1 MISAARREN
10 SRSLRTLA
18 RVLRLSP
25 ARTTRERVLRP
36 SSANSKMRRN
46 HIRSPTK
53 STVEIY
59 MRGIYIDFAICHYIF
74 HTTPIV
80 RNGEKKNVWICKLRP
95 LNYLLQAASPL
106 LSDKSLA
113 LATSEV

>member
-10 SRSLRTLA
+10 SRSLA
-18 RVLRLSP
+18 GV
-25 ARTTRERVLRP
+25 
-36 SSANSKMRRN
+36 RRN
-46 HIRSPTK
+46 HIRSLTK

-59 MRGIYIDFAICHYIF
+59 MRGICIDFAINHYMF

-80 RNGEKKNVWICKLRP
+80 RNGEKKNIWICKLRP

-113 LATSEV
+113 RAWYHAPLALATSEG

>member
-10 SRSLRTLA
+10 SRSLA
-18 RVLRLSP
+18 GV
-25 ARTTRERVLRP
+25 
-36 SSANSKMRRN
+36 RRN
-46 HIRSPTK
+46 HIRSLTK

-80 RNGEKKNVWICKLRP
+80 RNGEKRTYGSVNFDHSTTCCKL
-95 LNYLLQAASPL
+95 QAL
-106 LSDKSLA
+106 C
-113 LATSEV
+113 